1 MARIDGLPRNESMT
15 VNENKPPRPIEIV
28 VTLGIL
34 LLAAG
39 GLAVLLL
46 ASLVPPERL
55 LRAAARGST
64 AGSAVDRSELL
75 SYLARMRILGG
86 VYFLASVGLLLARRP
101 LARAVQAVA
110 LSMREEWTDMRRS
123 LRAAF
128 ASGEGWW
135 VVALTLLAAA
145 VRLPDLNGPLRFDEA
160 ANAIYYVRRGLPYV
174 VAAYST
180 TNHIFQNVLAWFG
193 VTLFGFNPVALR
205 LGSFTA
211 GCLLVPLSYQAARAL
226 WDRSTALLAAAVVAT
241 WPYAIFLSDN
251 ARGYSLVLCC
261 YATCLGL
268 VPHIRRTNSPAG
280 WTLFALV
287 AALGL
292 WSIPV
297 MVYPL
302 ISLAVWMLAV
312 AFWTTVAEVPPWRF
326 LARGLAAGMFHV
338 GVFVLLYTPGMIK
351 SGLTAMVRNE
361 MTSPMPVAAWL
372 TSLPAYLG
380 DVWAHVAVPFP
391 VWIAPIVGALV
402 LVEIF
407 GWSGRRSLSPSPVP
421 PVVLAIPLV
430 LLLQRLQPFPRVQS
444 FAFLL
449 LILSSAAG
457 ATRLI
462 GLAAGSA
469 TAARRLVWGLAV
481 VVAGCLIVATVRG
494 RVHDLE
500 ETGTCHDARQIAAFL
515 RTLPPD
521 DAFLLGALSK
531 SIVDCYFVIDGPPR
545 CRRYD
550 PAGPPGDVVVWL
562 VVPESRSI
570 DEVFDIEGI
579 PHDLLPQFHEY
590 RDFPHRGRVLRYEGR
605 PFPSAD
611 QRAGLPGA

>member
-1 MARIDGLPRNESMT
+1 MT
-15 VNENKPPRPIEIV
+15 VNANTPPRRIAIV
-28 VTLGIL
+28 VTLL
-34 LLAAG
+34 VLVLAAG
-39 GLAVLLL
+39 GLGVLLL
-46 ASLVPPERL
+46 ASLVSPERL

-75 SYLARMRILGG
+75 GYLARMRILGG
-86 VYFLASVGLLLARRP
+86 VYFLASVGLFAVRRS
-101 LARAVQAVA
+101 LSRAVGAVA
-110 LSMREEWTDMRRS
+110 LSVREEWSGMRQG

-174 VAAYST
+174 VVAYST

-205 LGSFTA
+205 LGSFAA

-226 WDRSTALLAAAVVAT
+226 WDRSTALLAATVVAT

-297 MVYPL
+297 MVYSL
-302 ISLAVWMLAV
+302 IALASWMLAA
-312 AFWTTVAEVPPWRF
+312 AFWTKVPQVPPRQF
-326 LARGLAAGMFHV
+326 LARGLAAGVFHV
-338 GVFVLLYTPGMIK
+338 GLFVLLYTPAMIK

-361 MTSPMPVAAWL
+361 MTAPIPVAGWL
-372 TSLPAYLG
+372 TSLPAYLA
-380 DVWAHVAVPFP
+380 DVWAHVAVPLP
-391 VWIAPIVGALV
+391 VWTVPIAGALV

-407 GWSGRRSLSPSPVP
+407 DRSGRRSISPSPVP
-421 PVVLAIPLV
+421 PAALAIPVV

-444 FAFLL
+444 FGFLL
-449 LILSSAAG
+449 AILSGSAG

-462 GLAAGSA
+462 GLVAGSA
-469 TAARRLVWGLAV
+469 TAARRLVWGLAT

-500 ETGTCHDARQIAAFL
+500 ETGTCRDARQIAAFL
-515 RTLPPD
+515 RTRPPD
-521 DAFLLGALSK
+521 DEFLLGALSK

-590 RDFPHRGRVLRYEGR
+590 RDYPHRGRVLRYEGR
-605 PFPSAD
+605 PFPSVD